1 MALTATVAALLL
13 AGAAPQI
20 ESAEAISAA
29 SDRHERMTVP
39 VHIGT
44 AGPFDFLIDTGS
56 QNTVISTMLAQRLAL
71 PPDGEA
77 TVVSVAGREQRQT
90 VTIDDLALG
99 CRTYHGLVAPLLEAR
114 HIGAD
119 GIVGIDSLQDQRV
132 LIDFAASRIVVGEAR
147 TLGGGDGFE
156 IVVKARRKAGQ
167 LIMADAVIDR
177 VRVAV
182 VIDTGAQTSI
192 GNRALHRALARRAAS
207 ERVELTSVTGQ
218 TLTAD
223 VAEAGRLTMAGME
236 FTNVALAFA
245 DSPAFAA
252 LGLDRRPALL
262 LGMAQLRLL
271 RRVAI
276 DFPTRRILFDVP
288 WEG

>member
-1 MALTATVAALLL
+1 MALTATLAALLL

-20 ESAEAISAA
+20 GSPEVIPAA
-29 SDRHERMTVP
+29 TDRHDRMTVP
-39 VHIGT
+39 VRIGN

-56 QNTVISTMLAQRLAL
+56 QNTVISTMLAERLAL

-77 TVVSVAGREQRQT
+77 TVVSVAGRERRQT

-99 CRTYHGLVAPLLEAR
+99 SRTYHGLVAPLLEAS

-132 LIDFAASRIVVGEAR
+132 LIDFAASRILVGDAR
-147 TLGGGDGFE
+147 ALGGGDGFE

-167 LIMADAVIDR
+167 LIMTDAVIDR

-207 ERVELTSVTGQ
+207 GRVELTSVTGQ

-223 VAEAGRLTMAGME
+223 MAEAGRLTMVGME

-276 DFPTRRILFDVP
+276 DFPTRRVLFDVP

>member
-1 MALTATVAALLL
+1 MLASAASVALLL
-13 AGAAPQI
+13 AATAQDATAPDIIAAAP
-20 ESAEAISAA
+20 
-29 SDRHERMTVP
+29 DRHERMTVP
-39 VHIGT
+39 VRIGE

-56 QNTVISTMLAQRLAL
+56 QNTVISTALAEQLAL

-77 TVVSVAGREQRQT
+77 TVVSVAGRERRAT

-99 CRTYHGLVAPLLEAR
+99 SRTYHGLVAPLLEAR

-147 TLGGGDGFE
+147 ALGGGDGFE

-167 LIMADAVIDR
+167 LIMTDAVIDR

-192 GNRALHRALARRAAS
+192 GNRALHRALTRRATA

-223 VAEAGRLTMAGME
+223 MAEAGRLTMAGME

-252 LGLDRRPALL
+252 LGLERRPALL

-276 DFPTRRILFDVP
+276 DFPTRRVLFDVP